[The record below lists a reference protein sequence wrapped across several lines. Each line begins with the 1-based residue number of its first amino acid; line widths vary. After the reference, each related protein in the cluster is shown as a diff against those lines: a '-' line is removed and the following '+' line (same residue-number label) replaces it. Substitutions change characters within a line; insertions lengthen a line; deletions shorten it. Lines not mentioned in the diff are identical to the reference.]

1 MPKSLYAHAMLNFN
15 GNLVVI
21 GGDSGLDKYQSSLLV
36 LSCYDGHCQWQTM
49 PQQLKTARSYF
60 VAFTVPDSFVDCCDT
75 SKDPNCFKVCKEGE
89 VRNKT
94 SNRCISISSLCNGN
108 GQNCSNATWEC
119 QNQRQQQFIL
129 SAARCD
135 GEDDCIGG
143 SDEHDCNNC
152 TENAWLCNDG
162 SKCIKMEQKCDGEK
176 QCKDDG
182 SDEDNCVCLRKDV
195 ECKDNS
201 TCIRSSWMFDG
212 EKDCADVSDELINP
226 NLTCTDNICTCKDGK
241 RNISKSF

>member
-1 MPKSLYAHAMLNFN
+1 MPVSIAGHAMVNFN
-15 GNLVVI
+15 GSLVVI
-21 GGDSGLDKYQSSLLV
+21 GGASGQYQSSLLM

-49 PQQLKTARSYF
+49 PQQLKTARNRF

-143 SDEHDCNNC
+143 SDEHDCNNF
-152 TENAWLCNDG
+152 TENACLRNDG
-162 SKCIKMEQKCDGEK
+162 SKCTVLHI
-176 QCKDDG
+176 
-182 SDEDNCVCLRKDV
+182 
-195 ECKDNS
+195 
-201 TCIRSSWMFDG
+201 
-212 EKDCADVSDELINP
+212 
-226 NLTCTDNICTCKDGK
+226 
-241 RNISKSF
+241 